1 MSEAFLRTALV
12 FHPVTDVV
20 ARGVV
25 VAAVNVL
32 ESGAVEVDRD
42 GRALAGVS
50 DPVDAPV
57 AREHGRGPVIRAP
70 AELPRLLQAGV
81 LLLRAVVE
89 AVVALLEHRS
99 GGAGVGAPRGVV
111 VDPGPRLG
119 RPDKDL
125 QRVRAVMGVVAA
137 GQVPA
142 FGVPRFPEQG

>member
-20 ARGVV
+20 ARGIV
-25 VAAVNVL
+25 VAAVNVF

-81 LLLRAVVE
+81 LLLRVVVE
-89 AVVALLEHRS
+89 AVVALLS
-99 GGAGVGAPRGVV
+99 ST
-111 VDPGPRLG
+111 
-119 RPDKDL
+119 
-125 QRVRAVMGVVAA
+125 
-137 GQVPA
+137 VPA
-142 FGVPRFPEQG
+142 AQA